1 MFIADII
8 YWWGITLT
16 LQLMAFFIIGAVK
29 GIKKK
34 RREKKEKKE
43 LYEKARTEFLEKYD
57 REFELFSIEYEN
69 TQSLYD
75 QTCILQELVEK
86 DYQRA
91 ANSGDPDEIQKYL
104 RKMISLDKQTMTLKR
119 KLEKLKDYE
128 KEHY

>member
-8 YWWGITLT
+8 YWLGITLP
-16 LQLMAFFIIGAVK
+16 LQLMAIFIIGTVQ
-29 GIKKK
+29 GIKQHF
-34 RREKKEKKE
+34 REKKEKKE
-43 LYEKARTEFLEKYD
+43 LYEKTRNEFLEKYD
-57 REFELFSIEYEN
+57 REFELFSVEYEN

-75 QTCILQELVEK
+75 QTCMLQELVEK

-91 ANSGDPDEIQKYL
+91 ANRGDPDEIQKYL

-128 KEHY
+128 KEHF